1 MSSNFQKAIDVIRKK
16 AINETEKGTAF
27 EKLSKIYFE
36 NDDVQKQ
43 FYKKVWHYKDWA
55 RENPNFSSTDIGI
68 DLVGEL
74 KNNSGFAAIQCK
86 FFKSENQITKEDLDS
101 FVSAS
106 SNDIFTRLILIDTSN
121 QDLGSNAKSMLNN
134 LNKTYQRIQKFD
146 LERSRIDWLE
156 YLENEKVILSKKKP
170 PLDHQIQAIEEA
182 KKYYSSNNR
191 GKMIMACGTG
201 KTYTSLKIAEA
212 IANKKF
218 VLYMVPSLALMSQ
231 SIREW
236 KNDCEEEF
244 IAFSACSDKK
254 VGKVKNDN
262 DQIQINLN
270 ELAIPATTD
279 SKKLSEEIAKI
290 EKNKMIVI
298 FSTYQSIDVI
308 SDAQKK
314 YNMDSFDLIICDE
327 AHRTTGATFEG
338 EEDSN
343 FVKIHENKYV
353 EGKNRLYMT
362 ATPRI
367 FGNKAKRKADEGRV
381 ELASMDDSEKYGK
394 EFFNRGFNWA
404 VENNLLSDYK
414 VVILAIDESLV
425 SMNLQKSLEIGS
437 ELKLTDA
444 TKIIGVYKALA
455 KVGFDKKENEKLKPI
470 KKAIA
475 FSQSIDISKIFEKEF
490 GRVVKEYVKNENVKN
505 ENKVNLN
512 VEVQHIDGSFNAD
525 QRNNHLNWL
534 KGDTQH
540 NTCRI
545 LSNVKC
551 LSEGVDVPSLD
562 AIVFLHPKKSQIDVV
577 QAVGRVMRKAEGKDL
592 GYVIIP
598 VTVAPGVSPE
608 KALNDNENYK
618 VVWQIVNALRTH
630 DERLDSKIN
639 LLGLG
644 EDVSDKIEIV
654 TMSAE
659 QDATTAKVEDV
670 AKKKSRKKKDDDDFV
685 IDIDDDAKK
694 DDDKSSAEKQMS
706 FELDD
711 LSQAIKAK
719 IVKKCGTRDYW
730 ENWATDI
737 ADIAKKHIANINSI
751 LIKKNSKE
759 AKYFDKFLEEL
770 RDDLNPE
777 ISESD
782 AVDMMAQHII
792 TKPVFETLFE
802 GNKFTS
808 DNPISKVIE
817 NVVLKIYN
825 TKIDTENKSLE
836 KLYQSVKRRSSGI
849 VSSKSRTNLINELY
863 ERFFK
868 NAFPLITK
876 KLGIV
881 YTPIE
886 IVDFILSSS
895 NYLLKLNFNKSFND
909 KNIQILDPFLGTGT
923 FLTRLLSMGF
933 IEKDK
938 MSYKYQNE
946 IHGNEIVLLAYY
958 IASIN
963 IESTYHDIVRSN
975 NYVQFNGSVLTDTFQ
990 LYEQNKDMIADLLP
1004 DNSKKRKKQ
1013 KELDIKIIIG
1023 NPPYSIGQSAANE
1036 NAQNIKYPN
1045 LDSQIQ
1051 KFYSEGSKVTMQ
1063 SGLYDSY
1070 IRAFRWATE
1079 RLKDDGIIS
1088 FITGSGW
1095 VDKKFA
1101 KGVRKQ
1107 LLKDFSDI
1115 FIINLR
1121 GDVRKDILSNGKY
1134 KEGENVFGQG
1144 SMSGICITFL
1154 VKNSKKTNSN
1164 YINYFD
1170 IGDDLKTKE
1179 KLKKIINLNS
1189 IENIIKKN
1197 NFKKIEPDND
1207 SNWINKGNKDFKNFY
1222 LIGSKNK
1229 FDKNKIFTD
1238 YSGGLKTSRDIWNY
1252 NFDREILLKNVEKS
1266 ISFFN
1271 SEVDRFSKS
1280 KNQKLEDFINYDNSK
1295 ITWDRSQ
1302 KNFLSNLKKIT
1313 FEKKSIMLAHY
1324 RPFTKMWVYTDSQF
1338 NNCLYQLPKIFPNNN
1353 SKNSVIT
1360 VTGTGSQRGYSV
1372 FSSKYLPDIQL
1383 LQNCQ
1388 NYPLYIYD
1396 NDQEEKNTLFESR
1409 NEIRF
1414 GISKFIKDVAEEK
1427 FNKKIKEKELFSY
1440 VYAILHAKEY
1450 SEKFENDLFN
1460 NMPRIPLV
1468 KSYTIFKDF
1477 LNIGEKLLEVH
1488 QEYESVKKFDLKIEI
1503 NPNGKKISN
1512 KELYKFNKMQIIKNK
1527 DKSYSDKI
1535 IYNDYISLS
1544 GVPIDAYK
1552 YKINSKSPLEW
1563 VVDKQSYISDEK
1575 TGIINDPNVFANQ
1588 TMSNPAYV
1596 LELLQRV
1603 ITVSLD
1609 TQKLIKSLPN
1619 LYI

>member
-1 MSSNFQKAIDVIRKK
+1 MSSNFQKTIDIIREK
-16 AINETEKGTAF
+16 AINETEKGNAF

-55 RENPNFSSTDIGI
+55 RENPNFSRTDIGI

-74 KNNSGFAAIQCK
+74 KNNEGFAAIQCK

-146 LERSRIDWLE
+146 LENSRIDWLE
-156 YLENEKVILSKKKP
+156 YLENKKVILSKKRP

-182 KKYYSSNNR
+182 KKYYSSNDR

-201 KTYTSLKIAEA
+201 KTYTSLKIAET

-254 VGKVKNDN
+254 VGKVRNDN

-279 SKKLSEEIAKI
+279 PKKLSEEITKI

-298 FSTYQSIDVI
+298 FSTYQSIDVL

-314 YNMDSFDLIICDE
+314 YNMDSFNLIICDE

-353 EGKNRLYMT
+353 EGKKRLYMT

-367 FGNKAKRKADEGRV
+367 FGSKAKRKANEGRV

-425 SMNLQKSLEIGS
+425 SMNLQKSLEVGS

-475 FSQSIDISKIFEKEF
+475 FSQYIDISKIFEKEF

-534 KGDTQH
+534 KEDTQH

-562 AIVFLHPKKSQIDVV
+562 AIIFLHPKKSQIDVV

-608 KALNDNENYK
+608 KALNDNEKYK

-644 EDVSDKIEIV
+644 EDVSDKIEII

-659 QDATTAKVEDV
+659 QDATTAQVEDV
-670 AKKKSRKKKDDDDFV
+670 AKKKPRKKKDDDDVV
-685 IDIDDDAKK
+685 IDNDGGAKK
-694 DDDKSSAEKQMS
+694 DDDKPSAEEQMS

-719 IVKKCGTRDYW
+719 IVQKCGTRDYW
-730 ENWATDI
+730 ENWAS
-737 ADIAKKHIANINSI
+737 DIAKIAQGHIKKINEIVINS
-751 LIKKNSKE
+751 KKPERK
-759 AKYFDKFLEEL
+759 FFLDFLEEI

-777 ISESD
+777 ITEND
-782 AVDMMAQHII
+782 AVEMLAQHII
-792 TKPVFETLFE
+792 TKPVFDSLFSHFE
-802 GNKFTS
+802 FTKE
-808 DNPISKVIE
+808 NLTSKAIDE
-817 NVVLKIYN
+817 VVNKIYLKDSN
-825 TKIDTENKSLE
+825 LENASTLKNFYE
-836 KLYQSVKRRSSGI
+836 SVKRRAEGI
-849 VSSKSRTNLINELY
+849 ITSKARQKLITELY
-863 ERFFK
+863 DRFFK
-868 NAFPLITK
+868 NAFPLIAD

-886 IVDFILSSS
+886 IVDFMIKSCEEIL
-895 NYLLKLNFNKSFND
+895 NKEFKKSFND
-909 KNIQILDPFLGTGT
+909 KNVNILDPFTGTGT
-923 FLTRLLSMGF
+923 FITRLIDSEF
-933 IEKDK
+933 IKKDNL
-938 MSYKYQNE
+938 SYKFNNE
-946 IHGNEIVLLAYY
+946 IHANELVLLAYY
-958 IASIN
+958 IAGIN
-963 IESTYHDIVRSN
+963 IESVFHDLTKPNQYNSFKGI
-975 NYVQFNGSVLTDTFQ
+975 VLTDTFQ
-990 LYEQNKDMIADLLP
+990 LYEQESDMIANLLP
-1004 DNSKKRKKQ
+1004 DNSNKRANQKKRK
-1013 KELDIKIIIG
+1013 ITVIMG
-1023 NPPYSIGQSAANE
+1023 NPPYSGSQKKTNDNSKNV
-1036 NAQNIKYPN
+1036 NYKN
-1045 LDSQIQ
+1045 LDERIRRTYAQDTLVSNKQD
-1051 KFYSEGSKVTMQ
+1051 
-1063 SGLYDSY
+1063 LYDSY
-1070 IRAFRWATE
+1070 IRAFRWATD
-1079 RLKDDGIIS
+1079 RLDGEGLVA
-1088 FITGSGW
+1088 FITGSSWLEKSVMG
-1095 VDKKFA
+1095 
-1101 KGVRKQ
+1101 GLRKHFY
-1107 LLKDFSDI
+1107 KDYNKI
-1115 FIINLR
+1115 FVINLR
-1121 GDVRKDILSNGKY
+1121 GDVRTKILSKNNTE
-1134 KEGENVFGQG
+1134 EGENVFGQS
-1144 SMSGICITFL
+1144 SMTGISIAFL
-1154 VKNSKKTNSN
+1154 VRNKDKNKNEV
-1164 YINYFD
+1164 YYYD
-1170 IGDDLKTKE
+1170 IGENLTTKE
-1179 KLKKIINLNS
+1179 KLKKLNYLKSINSPKIKFKKIIPDAKNDWINQGDTKFDKFLKLGDKKNNS
-1189 IENIIKKN
+1189 ECIFDIFSGGIQTGRDPWVYNYSKKELKKNIIRQINFFNDEIKKN
-1197 NFKKIEPDND
+1197 KKEINFDKKNFSWCDKTKKIFFQSKKLEFNENKIEKVLYRLFQTKYLYRDNILNWSNYLQNRIFPDSKTKNLAIVTSGVGSRNNFSTWIVNNPIDLNAFDAGSQCFSLKIFDGKNEND
-1207 SNWINKGNKDFKNFY
+1207 ENLSLFKTKTNNENINDFVLEKCLSFYKNKNINKTDIFYYIYGLLHSEIYRSKFKF
-1222 LIGSKNK
+1222 
-1229 FDKNKIFTD
+1229 
-1238 YSGGLKTSRDIWNY
+1238 
-1252 NFDREILLKNVEKS
+1252 
-1266 ISFFN
+1266 
-1271 SEVDRFSKS
+1271 
-1280 KNQKLEDFINYDNSK
+1280 
-1295 ITWDRSQ
+1295 
-1302 KNFLSNLKKIT
+1302 NLKK
-1313 FEKKSIMLAHY
+1313 
-1324 RPFTKMWVYTDSQF
+1324 
-1338 NNCLYQLPKIFPNNN
+1338 
-1353 SKNSVIT
+1353 
-1360 VTGTGSQRGYSV
+1360 
-1372 FSSKYLPDIQL
+1372 
-1383 LQNCQ
+1383 
-1388 NYPLYIYD
+1388 
-1396 NDQEEKNTLFESR
+1396 
-1409 NEIRF
+1409 
-1414 GISKFIKDVAEEK
+1414 
-1427 FNKKIKEKELFSY
+1427 EL
-1440 VYAILHAKEY
+1440 
-1450 SEKFENDLFN
+1450 
-1460 NMPRIPLV
+1460 PRIPLV
-1468 KSYTIFKDF
+1468 NKYQDF
-1477 LNIGEKLLEVH
+1477 LNFTKIGNELADLHLNYENVSQNKIDSLKVQIEMNEKI
-1488 QEYESVKKFDLKIEI
+1488 KDRFKIDRI
-1503 NPNGKKISN
+1503 KISKN
-1512 KELYKFNKMQIIKNK
+1512 NLKE
-1527 DKSYSDKI
+1527 DKSI
-1535 IYNDYISLS
+1535 IILNDYIKIKNIPLE
-1544 GVPIDAYK
+1544 AYD
-1552 YKINSKSPLEW
+1552 YIINGKSPLEW
-1563 VVDKQSYISDEK
+1563 IIGKHKYKIDTD
-1575 TGIINDPNVFANQ
+1575 TGIVDDPNIFANE
-1588 TMSNPAYV
+1588 TMKNPAYLLDLIPKV
-1596 LELLQRV
+1596 IFLSLE
-1603 ITVSLD
+1603 
-1609 TQKLIKSLPN
+1609 TQKLIKSLPE
-1619 LYI
+1619 LDI